1 MEICKTDRP
10 VLQEIADKHF
20 VACHLFDKGLDEG
33 IRAMKEQDAK
43 LSRAPQSE
51 VQENVE
57 ETTAEQEMDKRL
69 DDEAQARNIDSTG
82 MTK

>member
-1 MEICKTDRP
+1 
-10 VLQEIADKHF
+10 
-20 VACHLFDKGLDEG
+20 
-33 IRAMKEQDAK
+33 MKEQDAK